1 MSCETTCVSHGARAH
16 SYFLRS
22 WHHLTS
28 VGGPYHMA
36 LRPVKCLGL
45 NFKLVK
51 YRNRGEMSWHILPEL
66 GSFLSKTH
74 FWTHMR
80 SVCVYQVYQCTYS
93 YIYLICTHVHTPH
106 EFSRPKHPDKGFF
119 KLGHKIHPP
128 QNLDYTN
135 DSNPSVSSPSSRAA
149 SNSWSFSSEKLGTS
163 VLSRWWLDRWKKCE
177 GHHFEKKKFNP
188 NDRNTSFQLKNQN
201 AYKLTDLFFFSF
213 PQSKPSHPNPSTPTI
228 NGRMPGCVFCH
239 ASGMTIM
246 ITSARSRVP
255 WPSGRLKKP
264 GGDEWLSYSPPLGK
278 IDLLVFKSSPHQL
291 R

>member
-177 GHHFEKKKFNP
+177 GHHFEKKNSTQMIGTLHFNSKTKMP
-188 NDRNTSFQLKNQN
+188 TNWQI
-201 AYKLTDLFFFSF
+201 FFFSASPNRNHHIPTHQ
-213 PQSKPSHPNPSTPTI
+213 PQPSTV
-228 NGRMPGCVFCH
+228 GCRAAYF
-239 ASGMTIM
+239 ATLRG
-246 ITSARSRVP
+246 
-255 WPSGRLKKP
+255 WPSWSLRRGHGCLGRLAGLKNP
-264 GGDEWLSYSPPLGK
+264 VVMSG
-278 IDLLVFKSSPHQL
+278 
-291 R
+291 

>member
-128 QNLDYTN
+128 QNLDYTEITRIPRCPVLLLGLHQIPGVFRPKKVMTW
-135 DSNPSVSSPSSRAA
+135 SMKKMWRPSLR
-149 SNSWSFSSEKLGTS
+149 
-163 VLSRWWLDRWKKCE
+163 
-177 GHHFEKKKFNP
+177 KKKN
-188 NDRNTSFQLKNQN
+188 
-201 AYKLTDLFFFSF
+201 
-213 PQSKPSHPNPSTPTI
+213 STQK
-228 NGRMPGCVFCH
+228 
-239 ASGMTIM
+239 
-246 ITSARSRVP
+246 
-255 WPSGRLKKP
+255 W
-264 GGDEWLSYSPPLGK
+264 
-278 IDLLVFKSSPHQL
+278 
-291 R
+291 